1 MSKKY
6 KIFMK
11 RIIFL
16 FIISANSLFSQNT
29 TTVNTKVN
37 VMGMD
42 IMDVQIQETNTTNS
56 SSNSNQQQVESV
68 PQNQNN
74 GGQSKPSS
82 CTFPIS
88 GSEYGKVTATI
99 KSQSFEETQLKI
111 AKQAIKANCMS
122 TAQIKGICKMFSFEE
137 SKLEFAIYAYSFCTD
152 KNNYYNLNDVFSF
165 STSVDSL
172 NEAIENK

>member
-1 MSKKY
+1 
-6 KIFMK
+6 MK

-16 FIISANSLFSQNT
+16 LFISSQSLFSQNT

-42 IMDVQIQETNTTNS
+42 IMDVQVQETNTTNS
-56 SSNSNQQQVESV
+56 NSNQQQVGSV

-111 AKQAIKANCMS
+111 AKQATKANCMS

-137 SKLEFAIYAYSFCTD
+137 SKLEFAIFAHTYCTD
-152 KNNYYNLNDVFSF
+152 KNNYYSLNDVFSY
-165 STSVDSL
+165 SASVDSL
-172 NEAIENK
+172 TDAIENKH

>member
-1 MSKKY
+1 MKK
-6 KIFMK
+6 
-11 RIIFL
+11 IIL
-16 FIISANSLFSQNT
+16 LLLVSSQSLFSQNT

-42 IMDVQIQETNTTNS
+42 IMDVQIQKTNTNT
-56 SSNSNQQQVESV
+56 NSNQQPIESV

-74 GGQSKPSS
+74 GGQRRPQS
-82 CTFPIS
+82 CTFPVS
-88 GSEYGKVTATI
+88 GTEYGKVTTSI

-137 SKLEFAIYAYSFCTD
+137 SKLEFAIYAYTFCTD
-152 KNNYYNLNDVFSF
+152 KNNYYTLNDVFSF

-172 NEAIENK
+172 NDAIENHH

>member
-1 MSKKY
+1 
-6 KIFMK
+6 MK

-42 IMDVQIQETNTTNS
+42 IMDVQIQETNT
-56 SSNSNQQQVESV
+56 SNSNQN
-68 PQNQNN
+68 QNQNQN
-74 GGQSKPSS
+74 QQMNENTSNQNNSEQTKTKS

-88 GSEYGKVTATI
+88 GTEYEKVTASI

-111 AKQAIKANCMS
+111 AKQATKANCMS

-137 SKLEFAIYAYSFCTD
+137 SKLEFAIFAHTYCTD
-152 KNNYYNLNDVFSF
+152 KNNYYSLNDVFSF

>member
-1 MSKKY
+1 
-6 KIFMK
+6 MK

-16 FIISANSLFSQNT
+16 LIISANSIFSQNT

-42 IMDVQIQETNTTNS
+42 IMDVQIQETNT
-56 SSNSNQQQVESV
+56 SNSNQNQTMNESM
-68 PQNQNN
+68 NN
-74 GGQSKPSS
+74 SNSGSQARTKS

-88 GSEYGKVTATI
+88 ATEYAKVTASI

-111 AKQAIKANCMS
+111 AKQAIKANCMNS
-122 TAQIKGICKMFSFEE
+122 AQIKGICKMFSFEE
-137 SKLEFAIYAYSFCTD
+137 SKLDFAIYAYTFCTD
-152 KNNYYNLNDVFSF
+152 KNNYYTLNDVFSF

-172 NEAIENK
+172 NDAIENK

>member
-1 MSKKY
+1 MKK
-6 KIFMK
+6 
-11 RIIFL
+11 IIL
-16 FIISANSLFSQNT
+16 LLLVSSQSLFSQNT

-56 SSNSNQQQVESV
+56 NSSSSSNQQQVESV

-111 AKQAIKANCMS
+111 AKQATKANCMS

-137 SKLEFAIYAYSFCTD
+137 SKLEFAIFAHTYCTD

>member
-1 MSKKY
+1 
-6 KIFMK
+6 MK

-16 FIISANSLFSQNT
+16 FFISAHSMFAQNT
-29 TTVNTKVN
+29 TNVNTKVN

-42 IMDVQIQETNTTNS
+42 IMEVHVQETTTTTTN
-56 SSNSNQQQVESV
+56 NNNQQTIESTHS
-68 PQNQNN
+68 QNN
-74 GGQSKPSS
+74 GGQTRTQS
-82 CTFPIS
+82 CSIPVS
-88 GSEYGKVTATI
+88 GAEYGKVTTSI

-137 SKLEFAIYAYSFCTD
+137 SKLDFAIYAYTFCTD
-152 KNNYYNLNDVFSF
+152 KNNYYTINDIFSF

-172 NEAIENK
+172 NEAIENKH

>member
-6 KIFMK
+6 KKFMK

-16 FIISANSLFSQNT
+16 LFISSQSLFSQNT

-42 IMDVQIQETNTTNS
+42 IMDVQVQETNTTNS
-56 SSNSNQQQVESV
+56 NSNQQQVGSV

-88 GSEYGKVTATI
+88 GSEYGKVTASI

-111 AKQAIKANCMS
+111 AKQATKANCMS

-137 SKLEFAIYAYSFCTD
+137 SKLEFAIFAHTYCTD
-152 KNNYYNLNDVFSF
+152 KNNYYSLNDVFSY
-165 STSVDSL
+165 SASVDSL
-172 NEAIENK
+172 TDAIENKH

>member
-1 MSKKY
+1 
-6 KIFMK
+6 MK
-11 RIIFL
+11 RIVFLL
-16 FIISANSLFSQNT
+16 FISSQSLFSQNT

-42 IMDVQIQETNTTNS
+42 IMDVQIQETNTNTNS

>member
-1 MSKKY
+1 
-6 KIFMK
+6 MK

-16 FIISANSLFSQNT
+16 LFISSQSLFSQNT

-42 IMDVQIQETNTTNS
+42 IMDVQIQETNTNTNS

-88 GSEYGKVTATI
+88 GSEYGKVSASI

>member
-1 MSKKY
+1 
-6 KIFMK
+6 MK

-16 FIISANSLFSQNT
+16 LFISSQSLFSQNT

-42 IMDVQIQETNTTNS
+42 IMDVQIQETNTNSNTNTNS

>member
-1 MSKKY
+1 
-6 KIFMK
+6 MK

-16 FIISANSLFSQNT
+16 LFISSQSLFSQNT

-42 IMDVQIQETNTTNS
+42 IMDVQVQETNTTNS
-56 SSNSNQQQVESV
+56 NSNQQQVGSV

-99 KSQSFEETQLKI
+99 KSQSFEETQLQ
-111 AKQAIKANCMS
+111 KQI
-122 TAQIKGICKMFSFEE
+122 
-137 SKLEFAIYAYSFCTD
+137 
-152 KNNYYNLNDVFSF
+152 V
-165 STSVDSL
+165 
-172 NEAIENK
+172 

>member
-1 MSKKY
+1 LSKIKNY
-6 KIFMK
+6 MK

-16 FIISANSLFSQNT
+16 FFISAHSMFAQNT
-29 TTVNTKVN
+29 TNVNTKVN

-42 IMDVQIQETNTTNS
+42 IMEVQVQETTTTNN
-56 SSNSNQQQVESV
+56 NSQQINEGA
-68 PQNQNN
+68 PTQNQ
-74 GGQSKPSS
+74 GGQRRTQS
-82 CTFPIS
+82 CTFPVS
-88 GSEYGKVTATI
+88 GTEYGKVTTSI

-137 SKLEFAIYAYSFCTD
+137 SKLDFAIYAYSFCTD
-152 KNNYYNLNDVFSF
+152 KNNYYTINDVFSF

-172 NEAIENK
+172 NEAIENKH

>member
-1 MSKKY
+1 
-6 KIFMK
+6 MK

-16 FIISANSLFSQNT
+16 LFISSQSLFSQNT

-42 IMDVQIQETNTTNS
+42 IMDVQVQETNTTNS
-56 SSNSNQQQVESV
+56 NSNQQQVGSV

-137 SKLEFAIYAYSFCTD
+137 SKLEFAIFAHTYCTD
-152 KNNYYNLNDVFSF
+152 KNNYYSLNDVFSF

>member
-1 MSKKY
+1 MKK
-6 KIFMK
+6 
-11 RIIFL
+11 IIL
-16 FIISANSLFSQNT
+16 LLLVSSQSLFSQNT

-42 IMDVQIQETNTTNS
+42 IMDVQVQETTTTNQTQTEAPR
-56 SSNSNQQQVESV
+56 NNNASNQDNRTNCTYPV
-68 PQNQNN
+68 N
-74 GGQSKPSS
+74 G
-82 CTFPIS
+82 T
-88 GSEYGKVTATI
+88 EYGKVTTSI

-137 SKLEFAIYAYSFCTD
+137 SKLDFAIYAYTFCTD
-152 KNNYYNLNDVFSF
+152 KNNYYTINDVFSF

-172 NEAIENK
+172 NEAIENKH

>member
-1 MSKKY
+1 
-6 KIFMK
+6 MK

-16 FIISANSLFSQNT
+16 LFISSQSLFSQNT

-42 IMDVQIQETNTTNS
+42 IMDVQIQETNSNSNS

-111 AKQAIKANCMS
+111 AKQATKANCMS

-137 SKLEFAIYAYSFCTD
+137 SKLEFAIFAHTYCTD
-152 KNNYYNLNDVFSF
+152 KNNYYSLNDVFSF

>member
-1 MSKKY
+1 MKK
-6 KIFMK
+6 IV
-11 RIIFL
+11 FL
-16 FIISANSLFSQNT
+16 LLVSSQSLFAQNT

-42 IMDVQIQETNTTNS
+42 IMDVQIQETNT
-56 SSNSNQQQVESV
+56 SNSNQN
-68 PQNQNN
+68 QNQNQQMN
-74 GGQSKPSS
+74 ENTPNQNNSDQTKTKS

-88 GSEYGKVTATI
+88 GTEYGKVTASI

-137 SKLEFAIYAYSFCTD
+137 SKLDFAIYAYTFCTD
-152 KNNYYNLNDVFSF
+152 KNNYYTLNDVFSF

>member
-1 MSKKY
+1 
-6 KIFMK
+6 MK

-16 FIISANSLFSQNT
+16 LFISSQSLFSQNT

-56 SSNSNQQQVESV
+56 NSSSSSNQQQVESV

>member
-1 MSKKY
+1 
-6 KIFMK
+6 MK

-16 FIISANSLFSQNT
+16 LFISSQSLFSQNT

-56 SSNSNQQQVESV
+56 NSSSSSNQQQVESV

-111 AKQAIKANCMS
+111 AKQATKANCMS

>member
-1 MSKKY
+1 
-6 KIFMK
+6 MK
-11 RIIFL
+11 HIIFL
-16 FIISANSLFSQNT
+16 LFISSQSLFSQNT

-42 IMDVQIQETNTTNS
+42 IMDVQVQETNTTNS
-56 SSNSNQQQVESV
+56 NSNQQQVGSV

-88 GSEYGKVTATI
+88 GSEYGKVTASI

-111 AKQAIKANCMS
+111 AKQATKANCMS

-137 SKLEFAIYAYSFCTD
+137 SKLEFAIFAHTYCTD
-152 KNNYYNLNDVFSF
+152 KNNYYSLNDVFSY
-165 STSVDSL
+165 SASVDSL
-172 NEAIENK
+172 TDAIENKH

>member
-1 MSKKY
+1 LSKKY
-6 KIFMK
+6 KKFMK

-16 FIISANSLFSQNT
+16 LFISSQSLFSQNT

-42 IMDVQIQETNTTNS
+42 IMDVQVQETNTTNS
-56 SSNSNQQQVESV
+56 NSNQQQVGSV

-88 GSEYGKVTATI
+88 GSEYGKVTASI

-111 AKQAIKANCMS
+111 AKQATKANCMS

-137 SKLEFAIYAYSFCTD
+137 SKLEFAIFAHTYCTD
-152 KNNYYNLNDVFSF
+152 KNNYYSLNDVFSY
-165 STSVDSL
+165 SASVDSL
-172 NEAIENK
+172 TDAIENKH

>member
-1 MSKKY
+1 
-6 KIFMK
+6 MK

>member
-1 MSKKY
+1 
-6 KIFMK
+6 MK

-16 FIISANSLFSQNT
+16 LFISSQSLFSQNT

-42 IMDVQIQETNTTNS
+42 IMDVQIQETNTN
-56 SSNSNQQQVESV
+56 SNSNQQPIESI

-74 GGQSKPSS
+74 ENQTKTKN

-88 GSEYGKVTATI
+88 SSEYGKVTATI

>member
-1 MSKKY
+1 
-6 KIFMK
+6 MK

-16 FIISANSLFSQNT
+16 LFISSQSLFSQNT

-42 IMDVQIQETNTTNS
+42 IMDVQVQETNTTNS
-56 SSNSNQQQVESV
+56 NSNQQQVGSV

-111 AKQAIKANCMS
+111 AKQATKANCMS

-137 SKLEFAIYAYSFCTD
+137 SKLEFAIFAHTYCTD
-152 KNNYYNLNDVFSF
+152 KNNYYSLNDVFSF

>member
-1 MSKKY
+1 M
-6 KIFMK
+6 
-11 RIIFL
+11 
-16 FIISANSLFSQNT
+16 FSQNT

-42 IMDVQIQETNTTNS
+42 IMDVQVQETTTTN
-56 SSNSNQQQVESV
+56 NNNQQTNEGAPSQS
-68 PQNQNN
+68 Q
-74 GGQSKPSS
+74 GGQRRAQG
-82 CTFPIS
+82 CTFPVS
-88 GSEYGKVTATI
+88 STEYGKVTSSI

-137 SKLEFAIYAYSFCTD
+137 SKLDFAIYAYTFCTD
-152 KNNYYNLNDVFSF
+152 KNNYYTLNDVFSF

-172 NEAIENK
+172 NDAIENK

>member
-1 MSKKY
+1 
-6 KIFMK
+6 MK

-16 FIISANSLFSQNT
+16 LFISSQSLFSQNT

-42 IMDVQIQETNTTNS
+42 IMDVQVQETNTTNS
-56 SSNSNQQQVESV
+56 NSNQQQVGSV

-88 GSEYGKVTATI
+88 GSEYGKVTASI

-111 AKQAIKANCMS
+111 AKQATKANCMS

-137 SKLEFAIYAYSFCTD
+137 SKLEFAIFAHTYCTD
-152 KNNYYNLNDVFSF
+152 KNNYYSLNDVFSY
-165 STSVDSL
+165 SASVDSL
-172 NEAIENK
+172 TDAIENKH

>member
-1 MSKKY
+1 
-6 KIFMK
+6 MK

-42 IMDVQIQETNTTNS
+42 IMDVQIQETNSNTNTNS

>member
-1 MSKKY
+1 
-6 KIFMK
+6 MK

-16 FIISANSLFSQNT
+16 LFISSQSLFSQNT

-56 SSNSNQQQVESV
+56 SSNSNQQQVESA

-74 GGQSKPSS
+74 GIQSKPSS

-88 GSEYGKVTATI
+88 GSEYGKVTASI

-111 AKQAIKANCMS
+111 AKQATKANCMS

-137 SKLEFAIYAYSFCTD
+137 SKLEFAIFAHTYCTD
-152 KNNYYNLNDVFSF
+152 KNNYYSLNDVFSF

>member
-1 MSKKY
+1 
-6 KIFMK
+6 MK

-16 FIISANSLFSQNT
+16 LFISSQSLFSQNT

-42 IMDVQIQETNTTNS
+42 IMDVQIQETNSNTNTNS

>member
-6 KIFMK
+6 KKFMK

-16 FIISANSLFSQNT
+16 LFISSQSLFSQNT

-42 IMDVQIQETNTTNS
+42 IMDVQVQETNTTNS
-56 SSNSNQQQVESV
+56 NSNQQQVGSV

-88 GSEYGKVTATI
+88 GSEYGKVTASI

-137 SKLEFAIYAYSFCTD
+137 SKLEFAIFAHTYCTD
-152 KNNYYNLNDVFSF
+152 KNNYYSLNDVFSF

>member
-1 MSKKY
+1 
-6 KIFMK
+6 MK

-16 FIISANSLFSQNT
+16 LFISSQSLFSQNT

-42 IMDVQIQETNTTNS
+42 IMDVQVQETNTTNS
-56 SSNSNQQQVESV
+56 NSNQQQVGSV

-88 GSEYGKVTATI
+88 GSEYGKVTASI

-137 SKLEFAIYAYSFCTD
+137 SKLEFAIFAHTYCTD
-152 KNNYYNLNDVFSF
+152 KNNYYSLNDVFSF

>member
-1 MSKKY
+1 
-6 KIFMK
+6 MK
-11 RIIFL
+11 RILFL
-16 FIISANSLFSQNT
+16 LIISANSMFSQNT

-42 IMDVQIQETNTTNS
+42 IMDVQVQETTTTN
-56 SSNSNQQQVESV
+56 NNNQQTNESA
-68 PQNQNN
+68 PSQSQ
-74 GGQSKPSS
+74 GGQRRAQGCTLPVSS
-82 CTFPIS
+82 T
-88 GSEYGKVTATI
+88 EYGKVTSSI

-137 SKLEFAIYAYSFCTD
+137 SKLDFAIYAYTFCTD
-152 KNNYYNLNDVFSF
+152 KNNYYTLNDVFSF

-172 NEAIENK
+172 NDAIENK